1 MFGTEM
7 LRRSLLG
14 GLFASSI
21 AIGGGMA
28 VVAQDGTPAATP
40 EAVVEE
46 EAEEPLKSSFTLIGT
61 DGNAAAFG
69 SAEETEGG
77 LLIRVANSED
87 SGLEPGEHGIHLHQV
102 GDCTAEGDEPF
113 ATAGGHFNPT
123 GMAHGGPDSEERHA
137 GDLGNL
143 TVNDDGSIVFEITVE
158 GEGLTL
164 DPEADPSLADED
176 GSALLIHAN
185 PDDLTTDPS
194 GESGGRVA
202 CGLVAASTLPVGSP
216 VASPIASPVATPVV

>member
-1 MFGTEM
+1 MFGKEI
-7 LRRSLLG
+7 LGRSILG
-14 GLFASSI
+14 GLLASSI
-21 AIGGGMA
+21 AVSGGMA
-28 VVAQDGTPAATP
+28 VLAQDGTPAATP
-40 EAVVEE
+40 EPVVEE
-46 EAEEPLKSSFTLIGT
+46 EVEEPLKSSFTLIGT
-61 DGNAAAFG
+61 DGEAAAFG
-69 SAEETEGG
+69 SVEEAEGG

-87 SGLEPGEHGIHLHQV
+87 SGLEPGEHGIHLHEV

-113 ATAGGHFNPT
+113 TSAGAHFNPA
-123 GMAHGGPDSEERHA
+123 GMAHGGPDTDERHA

-164 DPEADPSLADED
+164 DPEADPSLADDD

-202 CGLVAASTLPVGSP
+202 CGLVAASTVPVGSP
-216 VASPIASPVATPVV
+216 VASPVATPVD